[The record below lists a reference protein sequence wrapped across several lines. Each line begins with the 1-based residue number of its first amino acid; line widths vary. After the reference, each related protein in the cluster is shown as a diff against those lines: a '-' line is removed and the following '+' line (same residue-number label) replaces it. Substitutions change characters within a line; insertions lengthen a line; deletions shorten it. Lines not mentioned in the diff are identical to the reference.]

1 MSMRL
6 GPRNAVANGVLVHA
20 RDCTRH
26 RRRWLRTLGVA
37 LTLATPWATGCG
49 SDGAPVDPATVTLPP
64 YPFAETQSIVVDE
77 SAIAAEGGTY
87 CRDARAAATA
97 VEFYL
102 GTLPLT
108 SIDALCSDAPA
119 YPGAQSRLGSL
130 YVSGYFGGVWL
141 RDSLM
146 ASGARERA
154 RTKAPG
160 TTGLGEIVFTALSN
174 LADDRL
180 ALARQG
186 EDEALIDSARAT
198 LPLLLTLFGYNLGYL
213 EVAAE
218 NPPPGVP
225 TSPSAITCDGFLD
238 CRGTAVDLATLD
250 RYRSALRAITA
261 PPSDAW
267 AEVAGLVERFGE
279 GSVSAGRGV
288 WEDILGGSSIAPSAY
303 GPLLDLSAGYL
314 LVSEAAVLANATA
327 FAEADAGAARCG
339 ALVETGLVIWS
350 GSYFEGLASS
360 AAPGTFPTLACP
372 S

>member
-1 MSMRL
+1 MS
-6 GPRNAVANGVLVHA
+6 
-20 RDCTRH
+20 
-26 RRRWLRTLGVA
+26 
-37 LTLATPWATGCG
+37 GCG
-49 SDGAPVDPATVTLPP
+49 SDAEPIPPATITLPS
-64 YPFAETQSIVVDE
+64 YPFTETQSIVVDKR
-77 SAIAAEGGTY
+77 AIAAQGGAY
-87 CRDARAAATA
+87 CHDTRAAATA

-102 GTLPLT
+102 GTLPLA
-108 SIDALCSDAPA
+108 SIDALCSDAPD
-119 YPGAQSRLGSL
+119 YPGAQARLGSL

-141 RDSLM
+141 RDSLV

-154 RTKAPG
+154 RTGAPSA
-160 TTGLGEIVFTALSN
+160 TGLGEIVFDALAK
-174 LADDRL
+174 LATERL
-180 ALARQG
+180 ALAREG
-186 EDEALIDSARAT
+186 EDETLIDSARAT

-213 EVAAE
+213 EVAEE

-225 TSPSAITCDGFLD
+225 TSPSAISCDGFLD
-238 CRGTAVDLATLD
+238 CRGTTVDLATLG
-250 RYRSALRAITA
+250 RYHSALRAIAA

-288 WEDILGGSSIAPSAY
+288 WESILGGSSIAPAAY
-303 GPLLDLSAGYL
+303 APLLDLSAGYL

-327 FAEADAGAARCG
+327 FAETDAGAARCG

-372 S
+372 T